1 MSYMAHEDLD
11 WQSHFAQCEA
21 SGDILVLD
29 PEASA
34 MPFTDLCPNPFD
46 FDLNL
51 DAHLYREA
59 LTSASSFPDGATPTT
74 AFAFPFNYES
84 PTLDDSSG
92 SMLNC
97 PTLNYLSDHFP
108 AQPPPTP
115 PFAVPESGPMLW
127 PTPPPAAATS
137 CYAQQRPSCIVTAT
151 KSLHLLHIPE
161 ANCRSRQSGSR
172 DNHTLNGAGQP
183 RMSGSVLKCNK
194 DAGMSVC
201 RMLQCTCSLRPQN
214 QLILGI
220 ICSKLIAWYR
230 AMIQTYFV
238 DCHGLNGV
246 PEDMSEKVI
255 HQLVTIGDHSVDDQ
269 RLGLT
274 IQAQVTLRE
283 LHHMQRLVETLS
295 ARMQETAN
303 PIPSPASEI
312 EAGTRFLSATVPEVA
327 HDKLVAKLLR
337 DVHAAKADLLTAS
350 QVL

>member
-1 MSYMAHEDLD
+1 MSYMAYEDLD
-11 WQSHFAQCEA
+11 WQSHFAQCTA
-21 SGDILVLD
+21 SGDNLD
-29 PEASA
+29 TEASA
-34 MPFTDLCPNPFD
+34 VLFTDSYPNPLD
-46 FDLNL
+46 FDYDL
-51 DAHLYREA
+51 DAHLYRDT
-59 LTSASSFPDGATPTT
+59 LTSGSFFPDGATPTT
-74 AFAFPFNYES
+74 ASAFPSNYES
-84 PTLDDSSG
+84 HTIDGSTG

-97 PTLNYLSDHFP
+97 PSINDLSNPFP
-108 AQPPPTP
+108 TQPPPTP

-127 PTPPPAAATS
+127 PTPPPTAATS
-137 CYAQQRPSCIVTAT
+137 CYAQQRPSCIITAT
-151 KSLHLLHIPE
+151 KSLRSLHVPKV
-161 ANCRSRQSGSR
+161 NCQSRQISGCR
-172 DNHTLNGAGQP
+172 DDHTPHGAGQP

-214 QLILGI
+214 QLILAI

-230 AMIQTYFV
+230 AMIQTCFV
-238 DCHGLNGV
+238 DCHGVNGV

-255 HQLVTIGDHSVDDQ
+255 HQPVTIGDHSVDDQ

-303 PIPSPASEI
+303 PIPSPASES
-312 EAGTRFLSATVPEVA
+312 EAGTRFLSASVSAAA
-327 HDKLVAKLLR
+327 HDQLVANLLR